1 MGIVSGVV
9 GGLIGA
15 AVLGLMLLH
24 MRRKNQILVES
35 GNLLAPTTLRL
46 PLWYAVTGVV
56 GAIFF
61 SFCAIMATR
70 ATGGLQCPGVP
81 LEGLRAVMTIGGF
94 IAFVA
99 LNVFLVVVWK
109 VVHVRVDAEGAR
121 GVDGVLRRFDIR
133 WEDVRRVRPELLM
146 RWWRLDT
153 TRGVVRVPL
162 DMIHAPVFTAHVL
175 RYVAA
180 EAVVLE
186 HAGAASG
193 RSLPESCPNVGVG
206 RVDQPGQRRGVD
218 LATGS

>member
-1 MGIVSGVV
+1 
-9 GGLIGA
+9 
-15 AVLGLMLLH
+15 
-24 MRRKNQILVES
+24 
-35 GNLLAPTTLRL
+35 PF
-46 PLWYAVTGVV
+46 WYAVTGVV

-133 WEDVRRVRPELLM
+133 WEDVRRVRPDLLM

-162 DMIHAPVFTAHVL
+162 DLIHAPVFTAHVL

-180 EAVVLE
+180 EVVELE

-193 RSLPESCPNVGVG
+193 RSLSESCSNVGVS

-218 LATGS
+218 LATRS